1 MVFDIEGD
9 GLSLRFIL
17 GRAGTG
23 KTYTCLEEIRNKLKR
38 SPDGPFLIFLAP
50 EQATFQTERALVS
63 GLQGMIRAQALSFRR
78 LAWHV
83 LHEAGGIARV
93 HISELGKQMLLRK
106 LLITHREQLKVF
118 HRTAVHPG
126 FIQYLADIV
135 REIKQYGITGSQ
147 LLPAITFLSKDKG
160 QQLLAGKLS
169 DLNLL
174 CTRLEEHLGGRYIDP
189 DDYLDLLAGRLP
201 ASGTVRGSEIWIDGF
216 AGFTPQE
223 YKVIEQIMQVA
234 GKVNIALCLDS
245 RTIGESLEENDYFYP
260 TRETLNKLEAIAVKT
275 GTHVE
280 PPLTLDDCPPPRF
293 HHVPA
298 IAYLEENFFRPES
311 GPARESAAG
320 IKLVAAANRRAEV
333 EGVAREIIHLC
344 REKSY
349 RWRDISV
356 VLRQVDT
363 YRTLISTVFDDYG
376 IPFFIDIRRE
386 AGHHPLVELIRAA
399 LEIVTAGWNY
409 DSVFRYLKTDLAP
422 VERED
427 VDTLENYV
435 LAHGIKGSRWT
446 DSADWEYRRCYTLS
460 GQEEIPGVPEVEKLA
475 LINRIR
481 QAATRHLIEFQK
493 KAQCSLKVREL
504 TSALFELLI
513 NLDVPGQLE
522 KWSEQARAGGGLE
535 TAQEHVQIWSA
546 VVELF
551 DQLVESLGDERIDL
565 KDYLKIVEAGLES
578 IRLGLIPPGLDQVLV
593 ASLDRSR
600 NPDVR
605 ACFVLDVN
613 DSILPARFDPKGVFT
628 DPEREYLESVGI
640 TLAPAGRRRLF
651 NEQFL
656 VYIALTRCSEYL
668 WLSYSLADEEGRA
681 LMPSP
686 VIQRVKKI
694 FPDLKEIYLPIYP
707 PGNRDQDLQF
717 IVNAQRVLAY
727 LVSQLREFKNE
738 GAILPLW
745 WSVYDWLV
753 QQPDLQDRC
762 RRILAGLFYTNQE
775 PPLPADLSLSLYGNP
790 LRTSI
795 SRCER
800 YYACPF
806 AHFLAHGLKLK
817 ERPVYTLQ
825 RPDMGE
831 FYHACLKLFVQSA
844 SGEEQ
849 DWSKMSREQCAQLA
863 DRAVENVAPLLRNE
877 ILLSSARY
885 RYLATRL
892 RKTVERAAWTL
903 STHARRSLFRP
914 LAVELSFAPRG
925 QLSALTLPLAGEW
938 TMELS
943 GRVDRVDIATFETND
958 YLRVIDYKSSPTG
971 LNLAE
976 IYYGLQLQLL
986 TYLDVVLSSARRL
999 TGRDALP
1006 AGVLYFTVADPVI
1019 TAPKALT
1026 PPEAEKEIM
1035 KKLKMK
1041 GLILAEP
1048 DVVRLMDNEISGY
1061 SDLVPAGLKKDG
1073 SLYSNSSVVD
1083 LQQLTALRRYLRKS
1097 LVSAGEKILTG
1108 AVEIKPYRYRNRTA
1122 CRYCSFEPVCLFDP
1136 LISGN
1141 NYRSITGLSTEE
1153 IWAKISCFA

>member
-1 MVFDIEGD
+1 M
-9 GLSLRFIL
+9 SLRFIL

-23 KTYTCLEEIRNKLKR
+23 KTHTCLEEIHKKLKA
-38 SPDGPFLIFLAP
+38 SPEGFFLIFLVP
-50 EQATFQTERALVS
+50 EQATFQTERSLVT
-63 GLQGMIRAQALSFRR
+63 GLQGMIRAQVFSFRR

-106 LLITHREQLKVF
+106 LLIEHGKQLKVF

-126 FIQYLADIV
+126 FIQYLADII

-147 LLPAITFLSKDKG
+147 LLPVITFLSKDKG

-169 DLNLL
+169 DLALL
-174 CTRLEEHLGGRYIDP
+174 CTRLEEHLSGQYIDP
-189 DDYLDLLAGRLP
+189 DDYLDLLADRLSV
-201 ASGTVRGSEIWIDGF
+201 SGTIRGGEIWIDGF

-223 YKVIEQIMQVA
+223 YKVIEQMMQVA
-234 GKVNIALCLDS
+234 GRVNIALCLDS
-245 RTIGESLEENDYFYP
+245 RTAGEPLEENDFFYP
-260 TRETLNKLEAIAVKT
+260 TRETLNKLKALAGKT
-275 GTHVE
+275 GVFIE
-280 PPLTLDDCPPPRF
+280 PPLTLDDYPPPRF
-293 HHVPA
+293 YHFPA
-298 IAYLEENFFRPES
+298 IAYLEESFFRPES
-311 GPARESAAG
+311 VPVRESAAG

-333 EGVAREIIHLC
+333 EGAAREIIHLC
-344 REKSY
+344 REKGY

-363 YRTLISTVFDDYG
+363 YHTLISTVFDDYG
-376 IPFFIDIRRE
+376 IPFFLDKKRE

-399 LEIVTAGWNY
+399 LEVVTSGWNY

-422 VERED
+422 VKRED
-427 VDTLENYV
+427 VDILENYV

-446 DSADWEYRRCYTLS
+446 DSADWEYRRSYTLS
-460 GQEEIPGVPEVEKLA
+460 GQEEIPDAPEAEELA
-475 LINRIR
+475 RINQIR
-481 QAATRHLIEFQK
+481 QAATRHLLEFQK
-493 KAQCSLKVREL
+493 KAQCLLKVREL
-504 TSALFELLI
+504 TAALFELLTD
-513 NLDVPGQLE
+513 LDVPGQLE
-522 KWSEQARAGGGLE
+522 KWSEQARAGGELE
-535 TAQEHVQIWSA
+535 ASQEHVQIWSA

-551 DQLVESLGDERIDL
+551 DQMVAALGDERIDL
-565 KDYLKIVEAGLES
+565 EDYLKIIEAGLES
-578 IRLGLIPPGLDQVLV
+578 IRLGLIPPGLDQVLI

-605 ACFVLDVN
+605 ACFVLGVN
-613 DSILPARFDPKGVFT
+613 DGILPARFEPKGVLT

-656 VYIALTRCSEYL
+656 IYIALTRSSEYL

-694 FPDLKEIYLPIYP
+694 FPEHKEICLPSYP
-707 PGNRDQDLQF
+707 PGNREQDLHF
-717 IVNAQRVLAY
+717 VVHAQRVLSY
-727 LVSQLREFKNE
+727 LISQLREFKN
-738 GAILPLW
+738 GGSLLPLW
-745 WSVYDWLV
+745 WSVYNWLV
-753 QQPDLQDRC
+753 QHPDWGDNC
-762 RRILAGLFYTNQE
+762 RRVLAGLFYTNQE
-775 PPLPADLSLSLYGNP
+775 PPLPADLSLSLFGNP

-806 AHFLAHGLKLK
+806 AHFLDHGLKLK
-817 ERPVYTLQ
+817 ERPVFTLQ

-831 FYHACLKLFVQSA
+831 FYHVCLKLFVQSA
-844 SGEEQ
+844 SREGQ
-849 DWSKMSREQCAQLA
+849 DWNKMSREQCAQLV
-863 DRAVENVAPLLRNE
+863 DRTVENVAPLLRNE

-892 RKTVERAAWTL
+892 KKIVERAAWTL

-925 QLSALTLPLAGEW
+925 QLPALTLPLAGGW

-943 GRVDRVDIATFETND
+943 GRVDRVDVATFENSD

-986 TYLDVVLSSARRL
+986 TYLDVVVSSARRL

-1019 TAPKALT
+1019 TSSKALP

-1048 DVVRLMDNEISGY
+1048 EVARLMDSEISGY
-1061 SDLVPAGLKKDG
+1061 SDLIPAGLKKDG

-1083 LQQLTALRRYLRKS
+1083 MQQLTALRHYLRK
-1097 LVSAGEKILTG
+1097 LLAAAGEEILTG
-1108 AVEIKPYRYRNRTA
+1108 AVEIEPYRYRNRTA
-1122 CRYCSFEPVCLFDP
+1122 CRYCSFESVCLFDP
-1136 LISGN
+1136 LLPGN
-1141 NYRSITGLSTEE
+1141 NYRYIMGLSTEE
-1153 IWAKISCFA
+1153 IWAKINCFV